1 MSVGIEMIDKLQYSG
16 ENSFLLIAGPC
27 AIEGR
32 DMAFHIAD
40 KIAEITDS
48 LRIPWIFKGSYRKA
62 NRSKLDSFHG
72 IGDNKA
78 LGILQDVGEEFKV
91 PVITDIHADDEAAL
105 AAQFVDVLQI
115 PAFLC
120 RQTSLLQAA
129 AETGKWV
136 NIKKGQFM
144 SPESMAFAVQK
155 IKSLGNDK
163 VMLTE
168 RGTFFGYGDL
178 VVDFRGFSAMN
189 DMAPVTVMDCTH
201 SLQKPNQSIGVTG
214 GRPELIRVMAR
225 TGLAAGAKSLFI
237 ETHHDPKTALSDG
250 KNMLPLDEL
259 EPILKESLSLYQVV
273 NPSP

>member
-1 MSVGIEMIDKLQYSG
+1 MNASLKAIEKLKYAE

-32 DMAFHIAD
+32 DMAFRIAEQ
-40 KIAEITDS
+40 IAEITDK
-48 LRIPWIFKGSYRKA
+48 LKIPWIFKGSYRKA

-72 IGDNKA
+72 IGDDMA
-78 LGILQDVGEEFKV
+78 LGILRDVGLAFEV
-91 PVITDIHADDEAAL
+91 PVTTDIHADDEASM
-105 AAQFVDVLQI
+105 AADYVDVLQI

-129 AETGKWV
+129 AKTGKWV

-144 SPESMAFAVQK
+144 SPESMFFAVEK
-155 IKSLGNDK
+155 VKASGNDH

-168 RGTFFGYGDL
+168 RGSFFGYGDL
-178 VVDFRGFSAMN
+178 VVDFRSFSAMN
-189 DMAPVTVMDCTH
+189 TKVPCTVMDCTH
-201 SLQKPNQSIGVTG
+201 SLQQPNQSSGVTG

-225 TGLAAGAKSLFI
+225 TGLAAGAKALFI
-237 ETHHDPKTALSDG
+237 ETHHQPEKALSDG
-250 KNMLPLDEL
+250 KNMLPLDKL
-259 EPILKESLSLYQVV
+259 EPILRESLSLYQIV